1 MSDSSKIGKAVA
13 KAIMEGVTSYH
24 DATGMEAVSNA
35 LNNNSVHISSAEHH
49 VPSSEEK
56 AFRKAE
62 ALKNDERKEDA
73 KKLMEAE
80 SYRKGEPQAQSD
92 PPAQDKGSKIQA
104 NVEAEKQPEK
114 TESPA
119 PKNENDQSHK

>member
-1 MSDSSKIGKAVA
+1 MSDNSKIGKAVA

-24 DATGMEAVSNA
+24 DATGMEAVNNA

-62 ALKNDERKEDA
+62 ALKNDERKEDRLLYA
-73 KKLMEAE
+73 FCWRLTPEGHGYW
-80 SYRKGEPQAQSD
+80 SRINQGN
-92 PPAQDKGSKIQA
+92 I
-104 NVEAEKQPEK
+104 PEK
-114 TESPA
+114 P
-119 PKNENDQSHK
+119 NNNNG